1 MLYTSLIV
9 TAAIANAMSQIS
21 LRIGMRHLR
30 YYHLSATNDIP
41 IVKILRSLF
50 NYCLLIGLI
59 LFSASLF
66 LYVIV
71 ISNVDVVVAFPAMGL
86 THVFVMV
93 LSSLILRE
101 KIDAWKIAG
110 TGMITIGL
118 AMLAIGA
125 R

>member
-1 MLYTSLIV
+1 
-9 TAAIANAMSQIS
+9 
-21 LRIGMRHLR
+21 
-30 YYHLSATNDIP
+30 
-41 IVKILRSLF
+41 
-50 NYCLLIGLI
+50 
-59 LFSASLF
+59 
-66 LYVIV
+66 
-71 ISNVDVVVAFPAMGL
+71 MGL

-118 AMLAIGA
+118 AILAIGA